1 MKPNIAAGT
10 LHSTTT
16 ASTHARQVQTYIYA
30 TFEVYLLDKVLS
42 NCAELLRPAT
52 KGERKS

>member
-16 ASTHARQVQTYIYA
+16 ASTHARQVQIYIYA